1 MTNLVRLR
9 AKMAEEG
16 IDALLLSEMT
26 NVGWATGF
34 KGSSG
39 WAIVLPTGGKFV
51 TDSRY
56 TLAAQE
62 EVTELPSITFA
73 SPMTATQFLKEQMED
88 MGVAKI
94 CFESQ
99 FVTYATFQEWS
110 KAFAPIELVPVK
122 DLAGPLRMVKSADE
136 IATIKRA
143 CKLTD
148 ACFDHVRRMIQ
159 PGVSEYDIALEI
171 EFYFRR
177 NGAELAFSP
186 AVVSGERSARP
197 HGKPSERKL
206 QRGDFVTL
214 DFGAKVDGYCADMT
228 RTMVVEEATDRH
240 REIYNQVL
248 QAQLASIEAMKPGVA
263 AKDVDGLAR
272 KVLGEKDL
280 ARYFGHGLG
289 HGLGRVVHDT
299 GRLAVTST
307 DTLAL
312 GQVWTVEPGVYIEGF
327 GGVRIEDDV
336 VVTESGVEVLTHS
349 PKELLVLPA

>member
-1 MTNLVRLR
+1 MTNLDRLR
-9 AKMAEEG
+9 ARMAEESV
-16 IDALLLSEMT
+16 DALLLSEMT

-39 WAIVLPTGGKFV
+39 WAIVLPNGGRFV

-62 EVTELPSITFA
+62 EVTVLPSVTFA
-73 SPMTATQFLKEQMED
+73 SPVTGSQFLKQQMDEL
-88 MGVAKI
+88 GLKRI
-94 CFESQ
+94 GFESQ
-99 FVTYATFQEWS
+99 FVTYATFQEWT

-122 DLAGPLRMVKSADE
+122 DLAGPIRMVKTADE
-136 IATIKRA
+136 IEAIKRA
-143 CKLTD
+143 CRLTD

-159 PGVSEYDIALEI
+159 PGVTEFDIGLEI

-177 NGAELAFSP
+177 NGAELAFAP

-228 RTMVVEEATDRH
+228 RTMVVEEASDRH

-248 QAQLASIEAMKPGVA
+248 EAQLASIAAMKPGVA
-263 AKDVDGLAR
+263 AKDVDGRAR
-272 KVLGEKDL
+272 EILGEKDL
-280 ARYFGHGLG
+280 AKFFGHGLG
-289 HGLGRVVHDT
+289 HGLGRVVHDG
-299 GRLAVTST
+299 GRMAVTST
-307 DTLAL
+307 DVLAK

-336 VVTESGVEVLTHS
+336 VVTDSGVEVLTHS
-349 PKELLVLPA
+349 PKELLVLPG

>member
-1 MTNLVRLR
+1 
-9 AKMAEEG
+9 MAEAG
-16 IDALLLSEMT
+16 FDALLLSEIT

-39 WAIVLPTGGKFV
+39 WALVLPSGGRFL

-62 EVTELPSITFA
+62 EVKELPSHTYA
-73 SPMTATQFLKEQMED
+73 NPVTPTQFLKSQIEALGIQKL
-88 MGVAKI
+88 G
-94 CFESQ
+94 FESQ
-99 FVTYATFQEWS
+99 YVTYATYSDWA
-110 KAFAPIELVPVK
+110 KAFAPVELVPAP
-122 DLAGPLRMVKSADE
+122 DLVMPLRMVKTPDE
-136 IATIKRA
+136 VGRIRKA
-143 CKLTD
+143 CRLTD
-148 ACFDHVRRMIQ
+148 ACLEHVTRMIQ
-159 PGVSEYDIALEI
+159 VGVTEYDIALEI

-197 HGKPSERKL
+197 HGKPSERML

-228 RTMVVEEATDRH
+228 RTFVVEEASDRH

-248 QAQLASIEAMKPGVA
+248 RAEVEAIEAMRPGIP
-263 AKDVDGLAR
+263 AKEVDALSRRILA
-272 KVLGEKDL
+272 EKDL
-280 ARYFGHGLG
+280 AQYFGHGLG
-289 HGLGRVVHDT
+289 HGLGRVVHDG
-299 GRLAVTST
+299 GRMSPSGEDVLAP
-307 DTLAL
+307 

-349 PKELLVLPA
+349 PKELTILPARV

>member
-1 MTNLVRLR
+1 MTNIDRLR
-9 AKMAEEG
+9 EKMAEEG
-16 IDALLLSEMT
+16 VEALLLSEIT

-39 WAIVLPTGGKFV
+39 WAIVLKEGGRFI

-56 TLAAQE
+56 TIAAQE
-62 EVTELPSITFA
+62 EVIDLPSFTFA
-73 SPMTATQFLKEQMED
+73 SPTTGAQFLKRQFDEL
-88 MGVAKI
+88 GIKAI
-94 CFESQ
+94 GFESS
-99 FVTYATFQEWS
+99 FVTYATFEEWS
-110 KAFAPIELVPVK
+110 KAFAPIELKPVK
-122 DLAGPLRMVKSADE
+122 DLVGPIRMVKMPDE
-136 IATIKRA
+136 IAAIKRA

-159 PGVSEYDIALEI
+159 PGVSEFDIALEI

-177 NGAELAFSP
+177 NGAELAFAP

-248 QAQLASIEAMKPGVA
+248 EAQLASIEAMKPGVA

-272 KVLGEKDL
+272 QVLGKKDL
-280 ARYFGHGLG
+280 AQYFGHGLG
-289 HGLGRVVHDT
+289 HGLGRVVHDG
-299 GRLAVTST
+299 GRMAVTST
-307 DTLAL
+307 DTLAP

-349 PKELLVLPA
+349 PKELLVLPG